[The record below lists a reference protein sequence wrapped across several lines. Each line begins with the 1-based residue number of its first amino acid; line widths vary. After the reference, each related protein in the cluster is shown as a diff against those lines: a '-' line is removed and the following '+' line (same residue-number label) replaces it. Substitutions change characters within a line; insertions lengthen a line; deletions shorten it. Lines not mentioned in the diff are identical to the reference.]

1 MPGSRPAGGRPPAVL
16 GRLRWALE
24 VLDPGP
30 DEQLLEVG
38 SGPGVAAALICDR
51 LVGGR
56 LLALDRSATAVR
68 RTAER
73 GSEHLAAG
81 RLAVQQGELATAPL
95 PPAAFDQV
103 LAVDVNLFWARDPR
117 PELDVL
123 RRVLRPDGRL
133 HVLYGPG
140 PTPAGRITAVVADRL
155 AVAGLVDVV
164 VHDGPDGCGVSAR
177 AQPTRR

>member
-1 MPGSRPAGGRPPAVL
+1 MPTTRPAGGRSPAVPR
-16 GRLRWALE
+16 RLRWALE

-30 DEQLLEVG
+30 DEQLMEVG
-38 SGPGVAAALICDR
+38 GGPGVSAALICAR

-56 LLALDRSATAVR
+56 LLALDRAAAAVR

-73 GSEHLAAG
+73 AAEHLAAG

-95 PPAAFDQV
+95 PPAAVDQV
-103 LAVDVNLFWARDPR
+103 LAVDVNLFWVRDPR
-117 PELDVL
+117 PELHVL
-123 RRVLRPDGRL
+123 RRVLRPGGRL

-140 PTPAGRITAVVADRL
+140 PTPAARITAAVAGRL
-155 AVAGLVDVV
+155 AGAGLVDVV

-177 AQPTRR
+177 AQPARR